1 MTELNLAL
9 LLIGGL
15 TLVLGLIAG
24 LMRSRVLFLSEPL
37 AAVVLGVAVGPH
49 GFDLLD
55 LARWGD
61 SKSILEQVARLTV
74 AVAVMSS
81 ALRLPNAYFRRHIG
95 TMTVL
100 LSLGMLAMWLVSGL
114 LAYALLGLP
123 FWVAMLLGAVVTP
136 TDPVL
141 AATIATGKEAEK
153 NIPAR
158 LRNVLTA
165 EAGANDGGAYPL
177 VFLAILMLAHPPEHA
192 LSEWLTRTLLWEV
205 LAAVVI
211 GFLIGYLAGLVERWS
226 STRHYLEETSLLT
239 ITVAL
244 SAAVLGG
251 AKLVG
256 TDGILAV
263 FAAGIGFNLTAE
275 RQDEHQDQKV
285 QESVNRLFTLP
296 VFVLFGMMLPWGAW
310 GGLGWLGLTLA
321 VGVLLLRRLPM
332 MVALSPFLQPL
343 KSKADVV
350 FTGWFGPI
358 GVAALFYALVAE
370 RETGRAEVWVAASLV
385 IFASV
390 VAYGVTATPFTKLYG
405 NWAKRQEAPDDE
417 A

>member
-15 TLVLGLIAG
+15 TLLLGLVAG
-24 LMRSRVLFLSEPL
+24 LMRSRIYFLSEPL
-37 AAVVLGVAVGPH
+37 AALLLGILVGPH
-49 GFDLLD
+49 GFGLLD

-61 SKSILEQVARLTV
+61 PKSILEQVARLTV
-74 AVAVMSS
+74 AIAVMSS
-81 ALRLPNAYFRRHIG
+81 ALRLPSTYFRRHIG

-100 LSLGMLAMWLVSGL
+100 LSLGMLLMWLVSGL

-165 EAGANDGGAYPL
+165 EAGANDGGAYPF
-177 VFLAILMLAHPPEHA
+177 VFLAILMLAYPPEHA

-211 GFLIGYLAGLVERWS
+211 GFLIGYLAGRVEQWS
-226 STRHYLEETSLLT
+226 SSRDYLEESSLLT
-239 ITVAL
+239 FTVAL

-251 AKLVG
+251 AKLMD

-296 VFVLFGMMLPWGAW
+296 VFVFFGMVLPWEEW
-310 GGLGWLGLTLA
+310 GELGWAGLALV

-332 MVALSPFLQPL
+332 MIALSPILQPL
-343 KSKADVV
+343 KSRADVV

-370 RETGRAEVWVAASLV
+370 RETGHAEVWVAASLI

-390 VAYGVTATPFTKLYG
+390 VAYGVTATPFTKIYG
-405 NWAKRQEAPDDE
+405 NRAERQEGADGKM
-417 A
+417 

>member
-1 MTELNLAL
+1 MDQLNLAL

-15 TLVLGLIAG
+15 TLLLGLIAG
-24 LMRSRVLFLSEPL
+24 LIRSRVYFLSEPL
-37 AAVVLGVAVGPH
+37 AALLLGILVGPH
-49 GFDLLD
+49 SFNLLD

-61 SKSILEQVARLTV
+61 PKGILEQVARLTV

-81 ALRLPNAYFRRHIG
+81 ALRLPSSYFRRHVG

-100 LSLGMLAMWLVSGL
+100 LSLGMLVMWLVSGL

-123 FWVAMLLGAVVTP
+123 FWLAMLLGAVVTP

-153 NIPAR
+153 NIPPR

-165 EAGANDGGAYPL
+165 EAGANDGGAYPF

-205 LAAVVI
+205 LAAVVV
-211 GFLIGYLAGLVERWS
+211 GFLIGYLAGRVERWS
-226 STRHYLEETSLLT
+226 STRDYLEESSLLT

-251 AKLVG
+251 AKLLG

-275 RQDEHQDQKV
+275 RQDENQDHKV

-296 VFVLFGMMLPWGAW
+296 VFVLFGMVLPWEEW
-310 GGLGWLGLTLA
+310 SGLGWAGLTLVA
-321 VGVLLLRRLPM
+321 GILLLRRLPM
-332 MVALSPFLQPL
+332 MIVLSPFLQPL
-343 KSKADVV
+343 KSRADVV

-370 RETGRAEVWVAASLV
+370 RETGHAEVWVAASLI

-390 VAYGVTATPFTKLYG
+390 VAYGVTATPFTKIYG
-405 NWAKRQEAPDDE
+405 NRAERQEGADGTM
-417 A
+417 

>member
-1 MTELNLAL
+1 MDQLNLT
-9 LLIGGL
+9 LLIIGSL
-15 TLVLGLIAG
+15 ALILGLIAG
-24 LMRSRVLFLSEPL
+24 LMRSRVYFLSEPL
-37 AAVVLGVAVGPH
+37 TAMLLGIVVGPY
-49 GFDLLD
+49 GLGLLD

-61 SKSILEQVARLTV
+61 PKSILEQVARLTV
-74 AVAVMSS
+74 AIAVMSS
-81 ALRLPNAYFRRHIG
+81 ALRLPMVYFRSHIG
-95 TMTVL
+95 TMTLL
-100 LSLGMLAMWLVSGL
+100 LSLGMVIMWLVSGV

-123 FWVAMLLGAVVTP
+123 FWVAMLLGATVTP

-141 AATIATGKEAEK
+141 AATIATGQEAEK
-153 NIPAR
+153 NIPER

-165 EAGANDGGAYPL
+165 EAGANDGGAYPF

-205 LAAVVI
+205 LAAVIV
-211 GFLIGYLAGLVERWS
+211 GVFIGYLAGRVERWS

-251 AKLVG
+251 AKLMG

-275 RQDEHQDQKV
+275 RQGEHQDQKV
-285 QESVNRLFTLP
+285 QESINRLFTLP
-296 VFVLFGMMLPWGAW
+296 VFVLFGMALPWQGW
-310 GGLGWLGLTLA
+310 RELGWAGFALA
-321 VGVLLLRRLPM
+321 VGTLLLRRLPM
-332 MVALSPFLQPL
+332 MVALSPLLRPL
-343 KSKADVV
+343 RSKADVM

-370 RETGRAEVWVAASLV
+370 RETGRGEVWIAASLI

-405 NWAKRQEAPDDE
+405 NWARRREGTDE
-417 A
+417 KA